1 MEEDDRRLEGFSAG
15 LAVSIALLVMEL
27 DKNKFISKTE
37 YTTVLYRTL
46 AKRLASDGNI
56 YIDAPLKHIIHIL
69 ETEI

>member
-37 YTTVLYRTL
+37 YTTVL
-46 AKRLASDGNI
+46 
-56 YIDAPLKHIIHIL
+56 
-69 ETEI
+69 